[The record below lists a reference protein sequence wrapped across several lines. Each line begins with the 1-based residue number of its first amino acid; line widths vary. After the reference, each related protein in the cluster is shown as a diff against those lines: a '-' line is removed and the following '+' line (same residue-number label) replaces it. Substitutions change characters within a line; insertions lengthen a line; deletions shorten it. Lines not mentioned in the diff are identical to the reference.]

1 MRSKRTLQCLRRTR
15 SSTSWKLLRIW
26 RCLPDSLVQW
36 LSMQSNHFRLPS
48 IHLWLRWLSSSLTL
62 LITNSWS
69 NLWAASMICTP
80 TLTLKS
86 NMKDRGQ
93 SLPCV
98 TARCSREETLHS
110 SAIESLN
117 NFLNWPT
124 ATPATCHTPATC
136 FSLNSFTLIPTL
148 ELWAILCALWS
159 LWSSRGTRMTKL
171 PRLPL

>member
-1 MRSKRTLQCLRRTR
+1 MWSKRTLQCLRRTR
-15 SSTSWKLLRIW
+15 SLTSWKLLRIW
-26 RCLPDSLVQW
+26 RFLPDSLVQR
-36 LSMQSNHFRLPS
+36 LSMQSNNFRLPS

-62 LITNSWS
+62 LIANSWS
-69 NLWAASMICTP
+69 NLWAASMVCTR

-98 TARCSREETLHS
+98 TTRCSREETSNS
-110 SAIESLN
+110 SAIEISN

-136 FSLNSFTLIPTL
+136 FLLNFCALIPTL
-148 ELWAILCALWS
+148 ELWAILCALSS
-159 LWSSRGTRMTKL
+159 LWSTRGTRMTKL